1 MRGNARI
8 SWFSKNRRRSLK
20 LSETETHE
28 DIYERIENEFKVS
41 RSCATAIHYVSDR
54 SRGTEDHLQRLIIAG
69 QKYPDIDWI
78 FFALRGEEADEM
90 NRLGL

>member
-1 MRGNARI
+1 
-8 SWFSKNRRRSLK
+8 
-20 LSETETHE
+20 
-28 DIYERIENEFKVS
+28 
-41 RSCATAIHYVSDR
+41 VSDR